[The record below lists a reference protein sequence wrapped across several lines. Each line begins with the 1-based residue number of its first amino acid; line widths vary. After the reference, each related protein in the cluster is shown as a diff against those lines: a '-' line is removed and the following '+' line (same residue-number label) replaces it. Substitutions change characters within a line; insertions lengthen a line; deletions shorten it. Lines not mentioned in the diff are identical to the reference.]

1 MRAARI
7 ASIIISS
14 FFIALV
20 TVFGVVALTASEAPG
35 ETLINSTI
43 GYLTIDL
50 FFVALLYIPHRL
62 KEHPRYPLAN
72 WIVFGINILMVL
84 ALFAVLYMGGKI
96 EC

>member
-7 ASIIISS
+7 TSIIISS

-20 TVFGVVALTASEAPG
+20 TVFGVAALTASQAPA
-35 ETLINSTI
+35 ETLVNSTI

-50 FFVALLYIPHRL
+50 FFVALLWIPHRL
-62 KEHPRYPLAN
+62 KAHPRYPLAN

-84 ALFAVLYMGGKI
+84 ALFAVLYLAVKI

>member
-7 ASIIISS
+7 TSVIISS
-14 FFIALV
+14 VFIVLV
-20 TVFGVVALTASEAPG
+20 TMIGLLALSASQAPG
-35 ETLINSTI
+35 ETLVNSVI

-72 WIVFGINILMVL
+72 WIVFGINILSVL
-84 ALFAVLYMGGKI
+84 ALIAVLYVMSQI

>member
-1 MRAARI
+1 MRAVRI
-7 ASIIISS
+7 TSVIISS
-14 FFIALV
+14 IFIVLV
-20 TVFGVVALTASEAPG
+20 TMIAILVLTRSQVPG
-35 ETLINSTI
+35 ETLVNSVI

-72 WIVFGINILMVL
+72 WIVFGINILSVL
-84 ALFAVLYMGGKI
+84 ALIAVLFLMSKI